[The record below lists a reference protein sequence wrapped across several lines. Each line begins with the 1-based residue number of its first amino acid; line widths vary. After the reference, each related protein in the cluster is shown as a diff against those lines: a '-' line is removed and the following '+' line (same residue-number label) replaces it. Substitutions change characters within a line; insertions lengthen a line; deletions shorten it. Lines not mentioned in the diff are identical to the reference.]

1 MLGPVLY
8 IVVATGGDDLVV
20 ENIVNCYVSL
30 FALGTSNFCFNHNCM
45 FWWRPQTMKW
55 WMCVQDMPFKVSS

>member
-8 IVVATGGDDLVV
+8 IVVATGGDDSVA

-30 FALGTSNFCFNHNCM
+30 FALGASDFCFNHNGM
-45 FWWRPQTMKW
+45 LWWRLQTMKW
-55 WMCVQDMPFKVSS
+55 WMCVQDMSFKVSN